1 MFRHLKAL
9 NKYFVKYKWR
19 LILGLVFIAI
29 SNLMAVIPAQVIRY
43 LLDFV
48 SDNLKQTGVRV
59 IPKQTWFLHQAFEW
73 INQSKLIHVVAYGGA
88 LLLVLAL
95 LKGFFMFLMRQTI
108 IVNSR
113 FIEFDLKNEIFTH
126 YQKLDLNFLKVHN
139 TGDLMNRISD
149 DVSRVRMYVGPALMY
164 TANLVILIVMALY
177 FMLKVNVMLT
187 IFTLIPLPFLA
198 VTIYYV
204 NKIIHRKSE
213 RIQAQLS
220 NLTTLS
226 QEAFSGIRVI
236 KSYVQENP
244 NIHFFDKECKNYMDI
259 SVDLAKTEAVYF
271 PSMLLMIG
279 LSTLITVMIGGIEAI
294 HGIITVGSIAEFVVY
309 VNLLMWPVA
318 SIGAVTAMI
327 QRASASQKRI
337 NEFLN
342 TEPEIQSPKDGAT
355 NSIKGSVRFEN
366 ITFTYPHTGITALH
380 NFNLEIK
387 KGQKIAVIGRTG
399 SGKSTLAQL
408 LIRMYDPNSGAVM
421 IDNVDARKYS
431 LSSLR
436 EQISY
441 VPQDVFLF
449 SDTIANNIRF
459 GMEHADEEAVKLAAK
474 QASVDKEITLLP
486 EGYHTMI
493 GERGV
498 TLSGGQKQRISIARA
513 LIKDPHLLIFDD
525 CLSAVDA
532 KTEKEIIGNL
542 YEYLKEKTAIIITHR
557 IFSLFEFDKV
567 IVLDEGHIVE
577 EGTHESLLRKNGYYA
592 EMYRRQQQKDQS
604 HSETLTN
611 GLEK

>member
-1 MFRHLKAL
+1 MFKHLKAL

-19 LILGLVFIAI
+19 LILGLIFIAV

-48 SDNLKQTGVRV
+48 SDNLKAAGARV
-59 IPKQTWFLHQAFEW
+59 IPHQNWFLHQAFDW
-73 INQSKLIHVVAYGGA
+73 VNQAKLIHVVAYGGA
-88 LLLVLAL
+88 LLLILAL

-164 TANLVILIVMALY
+164 TANLVILIGMALY
-177 FMLKVNVMLT
+177 FMLKVDVALT
-187 IFTLIPLPFLA
+187 VYTLIPLPFLA
-198 VTIYYV
+198 ITIYYV

-226 QEAFSGIRVI
+226 QEAYSGIRVI
-236 KSYVQENP
+236 KSYVQEESNL
-244 NIHFFDKECKNYMDI
+244 HFFDQECKKYMNI
-259 SVDLAKTEAVYF
+259 SVDLAKTESVYF
-271 PSMLLMIG
+271 PSMQLMIG
-279 LSTLITVMIGGIEAI
+279 LSTLITVMIGGIQAI
-294 HGIITVGSIAEFVVY
+294 HGTITVGSIAEFVVY

-342 TEPEIQSPKDGAT
+342 TTPEIQSPKDGVAK
-355 NSIKGSVRFEN
+355 SIRGTVRFEN
-366 ITFTYPHTGITALH
+366 VTFTYPHTGITALH

-387 KGQKIAVIGRTG
+387 PGQKVAVIGRTG

-408 LIRMYDPNSGAVM
+408 LVRMYDPDKGNVLV
-421 IDNVDARKYS
+421 DDVDARKYS
-431 LSSLR
+431 LESLR
-436 EQISY
+436 EQVSY
-441 VPQDVFLF
+441 VPQEVFLF
-449 SDTIANNIRF
+449 SDTISNNIRF
-459 GMEHADEEAVKLAAK
+459 GMEHADDQAVQIAAR
-474 QASVDKEITLLP
+474 QASVDKEITSLP
-486 EGYHTMI
+486 DGYKTMI

-577 EGTHESLLRKNGYYA
+577 EGTHQSLLKQNGYYA
-592 EMYRRQQQKDQS
+592 DMYRRQQQKDQTG
-604 HSETLTN
+604 HEILTD
-611 GLEK
+611 GLGK

>member
-19 LILGLVFIAI
+19 LILGLIFIAI

-48 SDNLKQTGVRV
+48 SDNIKAAGNRI
-59 IPKQTWFLHQAFEW
+59 IPHQNWFLHFSFDW
-73 INQSKLIHVVAYGGA
+73 INQAKLIHVVAYGGA
-88 LLLVLAL
+88 LLLLLAL

-108 IVNSR
+108 IVMSR
-113 FIEFDLKNEIFTH
+113 FIEFDLKNEIYTH
-126 YQKLDLNFLKVHN
+126 YQKLDLNFFKIHN

-164 TANLVILIVMALY
+164 TANLVILIAMALY
-177 FMLKVNVMLT
+177 FMLKVDVSLT
-187 IFTLIPLPFLA
+187 IYTLIPLPFLA
-198 VTIYYV
+198 ITIYYV

-226 QEAFSGIRVI
+226 QEAYSGIRVI
-236 KSYVQENP
+236 KSYAQERSNVR
-244 NIHFFDKECKNYMDI
+244 FFDKECKSYMNV

-271 PSMLLMIG
+271 PSMQLMIG
-279 LSTLITVMIGGIEAI
+279 LSTLITVMIGGIQAI
-294 HGIITVGSIAEFVVY
+294 HGVITVGSIAEFVVY

-342 TEPEIQSPKDGAT
+342 TEPEIKSSVQAVSKA
-355 NSIKGSVRFEN
+355 IKGKIKLDHVS
-366 ITFTYPHTGITALH
+366 FTYPHTGIKALQ
-380 NFNLEIK
+380 NFNLEILPGEK
-387 KGQKIAVIGRTG
+387 VAVIGRTG

-408 LIRMYDPNSGAVM
+408 LIRMYDPQRGTITLDEVN
-421 IDNVDARKYS
+421 IREYN
-431 LSSLR
+431 LESLR

-449 SDTIANNIRF
+449 SDTITNNIRF
-459 GMEHADEEAVKLAAK
+459 GLNAANEESVHKAAR
-474 QASVDKEITLLP
+474 QASVEKEIQSLP
-486 EGYHTMI
+486 GGFGTPI

-513 LIKDPHLLIFDD
+513 LIKDPHLIVFDD

-532 KTEKEIIGNL
+532 RTEKEIIGNL
-542 YEYLKEKTAIIITHR
+542 HEYLKDKTTLFITHR
-557 IFSLFEFDKV
+557 IFALFEFDKI
-567 IVLDEGHIVE
+567 IVLEDGHIVE
-577 EGTHESLLRKNGYYA
+577 QGTHDMLLRQNGYYA
-592 EMYRRQQQKDQS
+592 EMYRKQQQKDMT
-604 HSETLTN
+604 HHELLPGT
-611 GLEK
+611 